1 MDYVSGLDNFLEGRY
16 TIVKGNKVGLVTN
29 HTGLNRNLK
38 SNIDLFF
45 DHSDINLTT
54 LFSPEHGIRGNV
66 EDAIK
71 INNSIDFY
79 TKLPIYS
86 LYGRYEKPTPTMLK
100 DIDILIYDIQDIG
113 VRFYTYLSTLFYC
126 LESCAEN
133 NISFIVLDRLNP
145 IGRKVEGNLVQ
156 PNFQSFFGLYPLPQR
171 HGMTVGELSKWMNS
185 EFNIEAELKV
195 IKLRG
200 WHGEY
205 FDQMEELLW
214 IPPSPNIPHFGTA
227 VVYPITCLFEGTNI
241 SEGRGTTNP
250 FEYIG
255 APWIDPYKLNEYLKE
270 KALAGILFRPVFF
283 VPTFSKHKGIECG
296 GVQVLIKDRDRSNSF
311 LTGLTL
317 LRAILDLY
325 PNEKIWLEPDEGDK
339 YFFDL
344 LMGTDQV
351 RKELNEGKEPID
363 IINSWQKDKEQ
374 FMSVRRKHFMY

>member
-16 TIVKGNKVGLVTN
+16 AIVKGSKVGLVTN
-29 HTGLNRNLK
+29 HTGLNRNLN

-45 DHSDINLTT
+45 DHSDISLTA

-66 EDAIK
+66 EDTIK

-113 VRFYTYLSTLFYC
+113 VRFYTYISTLFYC

-171 HGMTVGELSKWMNS
+171 HGMTVGELAKWMNS
-185 EFNIEAELKV
+185 EFNIGAELKV
-195 IKLRG
+195 LKLRG

-205 FDQMEELLW
+205 LDQIGDLLW
-214 IPPSPNIPHFGTA
+214 IPPSPNIPHFKTA
-227 VVYPITCLFEGTNI
+227 LVYPITCLFEGVNI
-241 SEGRGTTNP
+241 SEGRGTANP

-255 APWIDPYKLNEYLKE
+255 APWIDPYKLNEYMKE

-283 VPTFSKHKGIECG
+283 VPTFSKYKGVECG
-296 GVQVLIKDRDRSNSF
+296 GVQVLIKDRDKLDSY

-317 LRAILDLY
+317 LKAILDLY

-351 RKELNEGKEPID
+351 RKELNKGKEPID

-374 FMSVRRKHFMY
+374 FMSVRRKYLMY

>member
-1 MDYVSGLDNFLEGRY
+1 MDYVSGLEKFLECRY
-16 TIVKGNKVGLVTN
+16 TTVKGNKVGLVTN

-45 DHSDINLTT
+45 DHSDINLTA

-71 INNSIDFY
+71 INDGTDFY

-86 LYGRYEKPTPTMLK
+86 LYGRYEKPTPIMLE

-113 VRFYTYLSTLFYC
+113 VRFYTYISTLFYC

-171 HGMTVGELSKWMNS
+171 HGMTVGELAKWANS
-185 EFNIEAELKV
+185 EFNIGAELEV

-205 FDQMEELLW
+205 LDQVGDLLW
-214 IPPSPNIPHFGTA
+214 IPPSPNIPHFKTA
-227 VVYPITCLFEGTNI
+227 LVYPITCLFEGTNI
-241 SEGRGTTNP
+241 SEGRGTANP

-255 APWIDPYKLNEYLKE
+255 APWIDPFKLNEYMKE
-270 KALAGILFRPVFF
+270 KALAEILFRPVFF
-283 VPTFSKHKGIECG
+283 VPTFSKYKGVECG
-296 GVQVLIKDRDRSNSF
+296 GVQVLIKDRDKLDSY

-317 LRAILDLY
+317 LRAILYLY
-325 PNEKIWLEPDEGDK
+325 PNEKIWLEPGEGDK

-351 RKELNEGKEPID
+351 RKELNKGKEPID

-374 FMSVRRKHFMY
+374 FMSVRRKYLMY

>member
-1 MDYVSGLDNFLEGRY
+1 MDYVSGLGKFLECRY
-16 TIVKGNKVGLVTN
+16 TTVKGNKVGLVTN

-45 DHSDINLTT
+45 DHSDINLTA

-71 INNSIDFY
+71 INDSTDFY

-86 LYGRYEKPTPTMLK
+86 LYGRYEKPTPIMLE

-113 VRFYTYLSTLFYC
+113 VRFYTYISTLFYC

-156 PNFQSFFGLYPLPQR
+156 PNFQSFIGLYPLPQR
-171 HGMTVGELSKWMNS
+171 HGMTVGELAKWANS
-185 EFNIEAELKV
+185 EFNIGAELEV
-195 IKLRG
+195 VKLRG

-205 FDQMEELLW
+205 LDQIGDLLW
-214 IPPSPNIPHFGTA
+214 IPPSPNIPHFKTA
-227 VVYPITCLFEGTNI
+227 LVYPITCLFEGTNI
-241 SEGRGTTNP
+241 SEGRGTANP

-255 APWIDPYKLNEYLKE
+255 APWIDPFKLNEYMKE
-270 KALAGILFRPVFF
+270 KALAEILFRPVFF
-283 VPTFSKHKGIECG
+283 IPTFSKYKGVECG
-296 GVQVLIKDRDRSNSF
+296 GVQVLIKDRDKLDSY

-317 LRAILDLY
+317 LRAILYLY
-325 PNEKIWLEPDEGDK
+325 PNENIWLEPGEGDK

-351 RKELNEGKEPID
+351 RKELNKGKEPID

-374 FMSVRRKHFMY
+374 FMSVRRKYLMY

>member
-1 MDYVSGLDNFLEGRY
+1 MDYVSGLEKFLEGGY
-16 TIVKGNKVGLVTN
+16 AIVKGNKVGLVTN
-29 HTGLNRNLK
+29 HTGLNRYLK
-38 SNIDLFF
+38 NNIDLFF
-45 DHSDINLTT
+45 DHSDINLTA

-71 INNSIDFY
+71 INDSIDFY

-86 LYGRYEKPTPTMLK
+86 LYGRYEKPTPIMLE

-113 VRFYTYLSTLFYC
+113 VRFYTYISTLFYC

-133 NISFIVLDRLNP
+133 SISFIVLDRLNP
-145 IGRKVEGNLVQ
+145 IGRKVEGNLMQ

-171 HGMTVGELSKWMNS
+171 HGMTVGELSKWVNS
-185 EFNIEAELKV
+185 EFNIGAELEVFK
-195 IKLRG
+195 IRG

-214 IPPSPNIPHFGTA
+214 IPPSPNIPHFKTA
-227 VVYPITCLFEGTNI
+227 LVYPITCLFEGTNI
-241 SEGRGTTNP
+241 SEGRGTANP

-255 APWIDPYKLNEYLKE
+255 APWIDPFKLNEYMKE

-283 VPTFSKHKGIECG
+283 VPTFCKYKGIECG
-296 GVQVLIKDRDRSNSF
+296 GVQVLIKDRDKLDSY

-317 LRAILDLY
+317 LRAILYLY
-325 PNEKIWLEPDEGDK
+325 PNEKIWLEPSKGDK

-351 RKELNEGKEPID
+351 RKDLNKGKEPID

-374 FMSVRRKHFMY
+374 FMSVQRKYLMY

>member
-1 MDYVSGLDNFLEGRY
+1 MDYVSGLEKFLECRH
-16 TIVKGNKVGLVTN
+16 TTVKGNKVGLVTN

-45 DHSDINLTT
+45 DHSDINLTA

-71 INNSIDFY
+71 INDGTDFY

-86 LYGRYEKPTPTMLK
+86 LYGRYEKPTPIMLE

-113 VRFYTYLSTLFYC
+113 VRFYTYISTLFYC

-171 HGMTVGELSKWMNS
+171 HGMTVGELAKWANS
-185 EFNIEAELKV
+185 EFNIGAELEV

-205 FDQMEELLW
+205 LDQVGDLLW
-214 IPPSPNIPHFGTA
+214 VPPSPNIPHFKTA
-227 VVYPITCLFEGTNI
+227 LVYPITCLFEGTNI
-241 SEGRGTTNP
+241 SEGRGTANP

-255 APWIDPYKLNEYLKE
+255 APWIDPFKLNEYMKE
-270 KALAGILFRPVFF
+270 KALAEILFRPVFF
-283 VPTFSKHKGIECG
+283 VPTFSKYKGVECG
-296 GVQVLIKDRDRSNSF
+296 GVQVLIKDRDKLDSY

-317 LRAILDLY
+317 LRAILYLY
-325 PNEKIWLEPDEGDK
+325 PNEKIWLEPGEGDK

-351 RKELNEGKEPID
+351 RKELNKGKEPID

-374 FMSVRRKHFMY
+374 FMSVRRKYLMY

>member
-100 DIDILIYDIQDIG
+100 DVDILIYDIQDIG

>member
-1 MDYVSGLDNFLEGRY
+1 MGYVSGLDNFIESRHA
-16 TIVKGNKVGLVTN
+16 IVKGNKVGLVTN
-29 HTGLNRNLK
+29 HTGVNRNLK

-45 DHSDINLTT
+45 AHSDISLTT
-54 LFSPEHGIRGNV
+54 LFSPEHGFRGNV

-113 VRFYTYLSTLFYC
+113 VRFYTYISTLFYC
-126 LESCAEN
+126 LKSCAEN

-156 PNFQSFFGLYPLPQR
+156 PNFQSFFGFYPLPQR
-171 HGMTVGELSKWMNS
+171 HGMTVGELSKWINS

-205 FDQMEELLW
+205 FDQMEEFLW

-227 VVYPITCLFEGTNI
+227 LVYPITCLFEGTNI

-255 APWIDPYKLNEYLKE
+255 APWIDPYKLNEYLEE

-283 VPTFSKHKGIECG
+283 VPTFSKYKGIECG
-296 GVQVLIKDRDRSNSF
+296 GVQILIKDRDGLDSY

-317 LRAILDLY
+317 LKAILDLY

-351 RKELNEGKEPID
+351 RKELNKGKEPID

-374 FMSVRRKHFMY
+374 FMSVRRKYLMY

>member
-1 MDYVSGLDNFLEGRY
+1 MDYVSGLEKFLEGGY
-16 TIVKGNKVGLVTN
+16 AIVKGNKVGLVTN
-29 HTGLNRNLK
+29 HTGLNRYLK
-38 SNIDLFF
+38 NNIDLFF
-45 DHSDINLTT
+45 DHSDINLTA

-86 LYGRYEKPTPTMLK
+86 LYGRYEKPTTIMLE

-113 VRFYTYLSTLFYC
+113 VRFYTYISTLFYC

-145 IGRKVEGNLVQ
+145 IGRKVEGNLMQ

-171 HGMTVGELSKWMNS
+171 HGMTVGELSKWVNS
-185 EFNIEAELKV
+185 EFNIGAELEV
-195 IKLRG
+195 FKLRG

-214 IPPSPNIPHFGTA
+214 IPPSPNIPHFKTA
-227 VVYPITCLFEGTNI
+227 LVYPITCLFEGTNI
-241 SEGRGTTNP
+241 SEGRGTANP

-255 APWIDPYKLNEYLKE
+255 APWIDPYKLNEYMKE

-283 VPTFSKHKGIECG
+283 VPTFSKYKGVECG
-296 GVQVLIKDRDRSNSF
+296 GVQVLIKDRDKLDSY

-317 LRAILDLY
+317 LKAILDLY

-344 LMGTDQV
+344 LIGTDQV
-351 RKELNEGKEPID
+351 RKELNKGKEPID

-374 FMSVRRKHFMY
+374 FMSVRRKYLMY

>member
-1 MDYVSGLDNFLEGRY
+1 MIYVSGLEKFIKDKY
-16 TIVKGNKVGLVTN
+16 SIVRGNKVGLVTN
-29 HTGLNRNLK
+29 HTGLNGNLK

-45 DHSDINLTT
+45 NHSNINLTA

-71 INNSIDFY
+71 INDSIDFY

-86 LYGRYEKPTPTMLK
+86 LYGRYEKPTPIMLE

-113 VRFYTYLSTLFYC
+113 VRSYTYLSTLFYC

-156 PNFQSFFGLYPLPQR
+156 SNFQSFVGLYPLPQR
-171 HGMTVGELSKWMNS
+171 HGMTVGELSKWANS
-185 EFNIEAELKV
+185 EFNIGAELEV
-195 IKLRG
+195 VKLRG

-205 FDQMEELLW
+205 FDQIEEPLW
-214 IPPSPNIPHFGTA
+214 IPPSPNIPHFKTA
-227 VVYPITCLFEGTNI
+227 LVYPITCLFEGTNI
-241 SEGRGTTNP
+241 SEGRGTANP

-255 APWIDPYKLNEYLKE
+255 APWIDPFKLNEYMKE
-270 KALAGILFRPVFF
+270 KALAEILFRPVFF
-283 VPTFSKHKGIECG
+283 VPTFSKYKGVECG
-296 GVQVLIKDRDRSNSF
+296 GVQVLIKDRDKLDSY

-317 LRAILDLY
+317 LRAILYLY
-325 PNEKIWLEPDEGDK
+325 PNEKIWLEPGEGDK

-351 RKELNEGKEPID
+351 RKELNKGKEPID

-374 FMSVRRKHFMY
+374 FMSVRRKYLMY

>member
-1 MDYVSGLDNFLEGRY
+1 MDYVSGLEKFLECRY
-16 TIVKGNKVGLVTN
+16 TTVKGNKVGLVTN

-45 DHSDINLTT
+45 DHSDINLTA

-71 INNSIDFY
+71 INDGTDFY

-86 LYGRYEKPTPTMLK
+86 LYGRYEKPTPIMLE

-113 VRFYTYLSTLFYC
+113 VRFYTYISTLFYC

-171 HGMTVGELSKWMNS
+171 HGMTVGELAKWANS
-185 EFNIEAELKV
+185 EFNIGAELEV

-205 FDQMEELLW
+205 LDQVGDLLW
-214 IPPSPNIPHFGTA
+214 IPPSPNIPHFKTA
-227 VVYPITCLFEGTNI
+227 LVYPITCLFEGTNI
-241 SEGRGTTNP
+241 SEGRGTANP
-250 FEYIG
+250 FEYVG
-255 APWIDPYKLNEYLKE
+255 APWIDPFKLNEYMKE
-270 KALAGILFRPVFF
+270 KALAEILFRPVFF
-283 VPTFSKHKGIECG
+283 VPTFSKYKGVECG
-296 GVQVLIKDRDRSNSF
+296 GVQVLIKDRDKLDSY

-317 LRAILDLY
+317 LRAILYLY
-325 PNEKIWLEPDEGDK
+325 PNEKIWLEPGEGDK

-351 RKELNEGKEPID
+351 RKELNKGKEPID

-374 FMSVRRKHFMY
+374 FMSVRRKYLMY

>member
-1 MDYVSGLDNFLEGRY
+1 MDYVSGLDNFLEGRH

-45 DHSDINLTT
+45 DHSDIILTT

-113 VRFYTYLSTLFYC
+113 VRFYTYISTLFYC

-185 EFNIEAELKV
+185 EFNIGAELEV
-195 IKLRG
+195 FKLRS

-205 FDQMEELLW
+205 FDQMKELLW
-214 IPPSPNIPHFGTA
+214 IPPSPNIPHFKTA
-227 VVYPITCLFEGTNI
+227 LVYPITCLFEGTNI
-241 SEGRGTTNP
+241 SEGRGTANP

-270 KALAGILFRPVFF
+270 KALAGILFRPIFF
-283 VPTFSKHKGIECG
+283 VPTFSKYKGVECG
-296 GVQVLIKDRDRSNSF
+296 GLQVLVKDRDKLDSY

-317 LRAILDLY
+317 IKAILNLY

-351 RKELNEGKEPID
+351 RKELNKGKEPID

-374 FMSVRRKHFMY
+374 FMSVRRKYLMY

>member
-1 MDYVSGLDNFLEGRY
+1 MDYVSGLEKFLECRY
-16 TIVKGNKVGLVTN
+16 TTVKGNKVGLVTN

-45 DHSDINLTT
+45 DHSDINLTA

-86 LYGRYEKPTPTMLK
+86 LYGRYEKPTPIMLE

-113 VRFYTYLSTLFYC
+113 VRFYTYISTLFYC

-145 IGRKVEGNLVQ
+145 IGRKVEGNLMQ

-171 HGMTVGELSKWMNS
+171 HGMTVGELVKWANS
-185 EFNIEAELKV
+185 EFNIGAELEV
-195 IKLRG
+195 VKLGG

-205 FDQMEELLW
+205 LDQIGDLLW
-214 IPPSPNIPHFGTA
+214 IPPSPNIPHFKTA
-227 VVYPITCLFEGTNI
+227 LVYPITCLFEGTNI
-241 SEGRGTTNP
+241 SEGRGTANP

-255 APWIDPYKLNEYLKE
+255 APWIDPFKLNKYMKE
-270 KALAGILFRPVFF
+270 KALAEILFRPVFF
-283 VPTFSKHKGIECG
+283 VPTFSKYKGVECG
-296 GVQVLIKDRDRSNSF
+296 GVQVLIKDRDKLDSY

-317 LRAILDLY
+317 LRAILYLY
-325 PNEKIWLEPDEGDK
+325 PNEKIWLEPGEGDK

-351 RKELNEGKEPID
+351 RKELNKGKEPID

-374 FMSVRRKHFMY
+374 FMSVRRKYLMY

>member
-1 MDYVSGLDNFLEGRY
+1 MGYVSGLDNFLEGRY
-16 TIVKGNKVGLVTN
+16 AIVKGSKVGLITN

-45 DHSDINLTT
+45 DHSDISLTN

-71 INNSIDFY
+71 INNSIDFH

-113 VRFYTYLSTLFYC
+113 VRFYTYISTLFYC

-156 PNFQSFFGLYPLPQR
+156 PNFESFFGLYSLPQR
-171 HGMTVGELSKWMNS
+171 HGMTVGELSKWANS
-185 EFNIEAELKV
+185 EFNIGAELEV
-195 IKLRG
+195 LKLRG

-214 IPPSPNIPHFGTA
+214 IAPSPSIPTFGTA
-227 VVYPITCLFEGTNI
+227 LVYPITCLFEGTNI
-241 SEGRGTTNP
+241 SEGRGTANP

-270 KALAGILFRPVFF
+270 KALAGILFRPAFF
-283 VPTFSKHKGIECG
+283 VPTFSKYKGVECG
-296 GVQVLIKDRDRSNSF
+296 GVQVLIKDRDRLDSY

-317 LRAILDLY
+317 LKAILNLY

-351 RKELNEGKEPID
+351 RKELNKGKEPID
-363 IINSWQKDKEQ
+363 IINSWQKNKEQ
-374 FMSVRRKHFMY
+374 FMSVRRKYLMY